1 MAQFDA
7 KLESRLL
14 RYAAIDCQSDE
25 DSPTA
30 PSTQIQFA
38 MLHLLCDELAG
49 KAQLEL
55 KNHLSQSRR
64 HVPPSHHT
72 YRGAALDTLHHSD
85 LLELVR
91 KPILFAALHLC
102 LVPKLPGKAFENAR
116 ELQFSLSLQQSQLS
130 RVKLVLFML
139 VMQLR
144 IWADGLLRVAPSAH
158 ANMTHII
165 AFMEAKVASTSQNI
179 DACDSYSE
187 MTSGPV
193 LLSAPPSG

>member
-72 YRGAALDTLHHSD
+72 DRGAALDTLHHSD
-85 LLELVR
+85 LLELFS

-102 LVPKLPGKAFENAR
+102 SVTKLPSK
-116 ELQFSLSLQQSQLS
+116 
-130 RVKLVLFML
+130 
-139 VMQLR
+139 
-144 IWADGLLRVAPSAH
+144 GLKIQGNFNSVCLCNKVSSH
-158 ANMTHII
+158 A
-165 AFMEAKVASTSQNI
+165 
-179 DACDSYSE
+179 
-187 MTSGPV
+187 
-193 LLSAPPSG
+193 